1 MQGKYVAGPKGAN
14 RGQCKQCSEIYGNKY
29 LPCIAEKQKGRWVE
43 HGRRDSQTVVLP
55 QWCNEYAII
64 LPIIFYDSHSDYFLN
79 CNAVSGLVIQIVNS
93 FSEEKLLWFLQ
104 YTASYTDYWFTHW
117 YFSNEELNMDE
128 SRSLWSS
135 FIKRDTIISFKVV
148 IYKQNY
154 LIQHE

>member
-1 MQGKYVAGPKGAN
+1 MQGKYVQVQKEPAEGSASPAV
-14 RGQCKQCSEIYGNKY
+14 RFMTIKY

-43 HGRRDSQTVVLP
+43 HGRRDSQTVVLS

-79 CNAVSGLVIQIVNS
+79 CNTVSGLVIQIVNS

-104 YTASYTDYWFTHW
+104 YTASYTDYWFTRW
-117 YFSNEELNMDE
+117 YFSNEELNMDD

-135 FIKRDTIISFKVV
+135 VIKRDTIIGFKAVT
-148 IYKQNY
+148 Y
-154 LIQHE
+154 